1 MQQPIQVNYK
11 STTNVYT
18 ANKYL
23 QEISQYDL
31 FAADFE
37 VAVRYTKQELASF
50 TEELSQSPPKR
61 RKIELES
68 KLAATALDHP
78 SYTVLT
84 HCSIAI
90 SNNEAYVFILDNKKI
105 TDRILNF
112 LVTIKKRQIWHN
124 ASYDF
129 RQIHYRTGKFPIL
142 YEDTQ
147 IYAKTILN
155 HVETWKANT
164 GLKELAGHKYGAWG
178 ISADNFTKEQMYEE
192 HVLKYAA
199 TDACATYWLYNSINN
214 YVKENS

>member
-11 STTNVYT
+11 STTNAYT

-37 VAVRYTKQELASF
+37 VTVKYTKQELASF
-50 TEELSQSPPKR
+50 TEELSQSLSKR

-68 KLAATALDHP
+68 KLKATALDHP
-78 SYTVLT
+78 SHTELT

-90 SNNEAYVFILDNKKI
+90 SDNEAYVFILNNKKI

-112 LVTIKKRQIWHN
+112 LINTPIRQVWHN

-129 RQIHYRTGKFPIL
+129 RQIQYRTGKFPIL

>member
-1 MQQPIQVNYK
+1 
-11 STTNVYT
+11 
-18 ANKYL
+18 
-23 QEISQYDL
+23 
-31 FAADFE
+31 
-37 VAVRYTKQELASF
+37 
-50 TEELSQSPPKR
+50 
-61 RKIELES
+61 
-68 KLAATALDHP
+68 HP
-78 SYTVLT
+78 SHTVLT

-90 SNNEAYVFILDNKKI
+90 SDNEAYVFILDNKKI
-105 TDRILNF
+105 TNRVLNF
-112 LVTIKKRQIWHN
+112 LINTPIRQVWHN

-129 RQIHYRTGKFPIL
+129 RQIQYRTGKFPIL

-178 ISADNFTKEQMYEE
+178 ISVDNFTKEQMYEE

>member
-68 KLAATALDHP
+68 KLKATALDHP
-78 SYTVLT
+78 SHTVLT

-90 SNNEAYVFILDNKKI
+90 SDNEAYVFILDNKKI

-112 LVTIKKRQIWHN
+112 LVTTKKRQIWHN
-124 ASYDF
+124 A
-129 RQIHYRTGKFPIL
+129 
-142 YEDTQ
+142 
-147 IYAKTILN
+147 
-155 HVETWKANT
+155 
-164 GLKELAGHKYGAWG
+164 
-178 ISADNFTKEQMYEE
+178 
-192 HVLKYAA
+192 
-199 TDACATYWLYNSINN
+199 
-214 YVKENS
+214 

>member
-23 QEISQYDL
+23 QEISKYDL

-37 VAVRYTKQELASF
+37 VAIRYTKQELVAF
-50 TEELSQSPPKR
+50 TKELSQSLPKR

-78 SYTVLT
+78 SHTVLT

-90 SNNEAYVFILDNKKI
+90 SDNEAYVFILDNKKI

-112 LVTIKKRQIWHN
+112 LINTPIKQIWHN
-124 ASYDF
+124 ASFDF
-129 RQIHYRTGKFPIL
+129 RQIQYRTGKFPIL

-199 TDACATYWLYNSINN
+199 TDSCATYWLYNSINN

>member
-11 STTNVYT
+11 STTNVYI

-37 VAVRYTKQELASF
+37 AAVRYTKEEIESFKAEL
-50 TEELSQSPPKR
+50 ENNPPKR

-68 KLAATALDHP
+68 KLKATALDHP
-78 SYTVLT
+78 SHTVLT

-90 SNNEAYVFILDNKKI
+90 SDNEAYVFILDNKKI
-105 TDRILNF
+105 TNRVLNF
-112 LVTIKKRQIWHN
+112 LINTPIRQVWHN

-129 RQIHYRTGKFPIL
+129 RQIQYRTGKFPIL

-178 ISADNFTKEQMYEE
+178 ISVDNFTKEQMYEE

>member
-11 STTNVYT
+11 STTNVYI

-37 VAVRYTKQELASF
+37 VAIRYTKEELTSF
-50 TEELSQSPPKR
+50 TKELSQSPSKR

-68 KLAATALDHP
+68 KLNATALDHP
-78 SYTVLT
+78 SHTVLT

-90 SNNEAYVFILDNKKI
+90 SDNEAYVFILDNKKI

-112 LVTIKKRQIWHN
+112 LINTPIRQVWHN

-129 RQIHYRTGKFPIL
+129 RQIQYRTGKFPIL